1 MNDFRQ
7 QLILL
12 VLDKLIIGGLIVLA
26 YYFVNRA
33 IEKLKGR
40 EALRRD
46 LEMLRD
52 RTALEHIQAQIEQ
65 LYSPLLSL
73 VQYARIMRA
82 LKKERLKLEKERQQA
97 NEVKPE
103 EYEKVERYFVEK
115 YFLPL
120 NTKIA
125 DLIKSK
131 IHLIDSDEIP
141 KSFLDFLKHQANYEG
156 LHNLWKDEGIP
167 SDMLPGVKWPEDLE
181 KEVEGSLQELR
192 KSYNDYLRR
201 IKGVTEHLIPPNP

>member
-1 MNDFRQ
+1 MNGFRQ
-7 QLILL
+7 QLVLL
-12 VLDKLIIGGLIVLA
+12 LLDKLIIGGLIVLA
-26 YYFVNRA
+26 YYFANRA

-40 EALRRD
+40 EAMRRD

-52 RTALEHIQAQIEQ
+52 RTALEHIRAQIEE

-73 VQYARIMRA
+73 IQYARIMRA
-82 LKKERLKLEKERQQA
+82 LKKERLKLEREGQESK
-97 NEVKPE
+97 EVKSE

-120 NTKIA
+120 NAKIA

-131 IHLIDSDEIP
+131 IHLINSDEIP
-141 KSFLDFLKHQANYEG
+141 KSFLDFLKHQASYEG

-167 SDMLPGVKWPEDLE
+167 SDKLPGVKWPEDLE
-181 KEVEGSLQELR
+181 KEVEDSLQGLR

-201 IKGVTEHLIPPNP
+201 IKGVAEHLIPPE